1 MRLLVNAVAGP
12 PHPTADP
19 ISGEPLR
26 GQAAG
31 SSQLSDDGSG
41 EGIGPSGAFAFAAD
55 GDVGAGAFEDVEGAF
70 ADDGGGEARVLAR
83 QAEAKIGEV
92 GALIAG

>member
-55 GDVGAGAFEDVEGAF
+55 GDVGAGAF

-83 QAEAKIGEV
+83 QTEAKIGEV